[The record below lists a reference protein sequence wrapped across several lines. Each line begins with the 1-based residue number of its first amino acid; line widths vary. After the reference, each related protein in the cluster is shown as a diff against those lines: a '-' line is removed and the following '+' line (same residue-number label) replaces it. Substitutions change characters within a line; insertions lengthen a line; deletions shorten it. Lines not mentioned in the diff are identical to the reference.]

1 MVEEEKKGNKELKH
15 ICISQVIWD
24 MFGISMQYINNV
36 NFLKKRK
43 QEKKSTNWGRGKGR
57 KKEDVENSVSR

>member
-15 ICISQVIWD
+15 ICISQVIWN

-43 QEKKSTNWGRGKGR
+43 QEKKSTN
-57 KKEDVENSVSR
+57 